1 MNKNTVLIVMPIYN
15 AEETLALAIESI
27 LAQRYQE
34 IHLVLVDDCSTDG
47 SLDIAQKY
55 QKLDPR
61 VSVIKNSTNKGAYYS
76 RNVGLYKN
84 RNKPWGYFSTHDA
97 DDVSF
102 PHRLELIIKQF
113 NNPKVTAV
121 QDTFERKSLRTG
133 KTIESSLTL
142 AHAVFKRNIF
152 EELGY
157 FEVKRFGADWE
168 HWARVS
174 LYNKEHGLT
183 TRAISHVA
191 GESFVAENNLTVQI
205 PIGSKLREDYIV
217 SSRKAHDQMIK
228 SPGGLYRSFST
239 NMKADPMP
247 IGKTPKAIEKRPA
260 ANMAKQKAAIHNKAK
275 VTVVLLTWQRIGNLK
290 RTLQMLSTQ
299 TFSNFNVRIS
309 NANIRAQSQV
319 DHYAKFFSDRL
330 DISVSHDGN
339 EIYAFRRLTVGKSLA
354 QNGTDIILFIDDD
367 ITFDDNYV
375 EHCLRNYESKSYK
388 SGFAWSFQKGG
399 QDYYSLRTR
408 IRDYSS
414 KVNYCGTG
422 ISIIDAKAFLSPEL
436 FHNIPEEAYMVED
449 LWLSYCIQHRLR
461 WKLGY
466 IEMNN
471 ASIGGA
477 DSVALYKKIIADKK
491 SGKAPDKADLL
502 RKLVA
507 KPYGWK
513 L

>member
-1 MNKNTVLIVMPIYN
+1 
-15 AEETLALAIESI
+15 
-27 LAQRYQE
+27 
-34 IHLVLVDDCSTDG
+34 
-47 SLDIAQKY
+47 
-55 QKLDPR
+55 
-61 VSVIKNSTNKGAYYS
+61 
-76 RNVGLYKN
+76 
-84 RNKPWGYFSTHDA
+84 
-97 DDVSF
+97 
-102 PHRLELIIKQF
+102 
-113 NNPKVTAV
+113 
-121 QDTFERKSLRTG
+121 
-133 KTIESSLTL
+133 
-142 AHAVFKRNIF
+142 
-152 EELGY
+152 
-157 FEVKRFGADWE
+157 
-168 HWARVS
+168 
-174 LYNKEHGLT
+174 
-183 TRAISHVA
+183 
-191 GESFVAENNLTVQI
+191 
-205 PIGSKLREDYIV
+205 
-217 SSRKAHDQMIK
+217 
-228 SPGGLYRSFST
+228 
-239 NMKADPMP
+239 MKADPMP
-247 IGKTPKAIEKRPA
+247 IGKTPKVVAKRPA
-260 ANMAKQKAAIHNKAK
+260 VNMAKQKAAIYNKAK

-299 TFSNFNVRIS
+299 TFSNFNVRIT
-309 NANIRAQSQV
+309 NANLRAQSQV

-399 QDYYSLRTR
+399 RDYYSLRTR

-449 LWLSYCIQHRLR
+449 LWLSYCLQHRLR